1 MAITYGFF
9 NSINGDR
16 TYNADQI
23 SSYFDGLVSDG
34 VYESVGGALQ
44 VKAASEGMVV
54 QVLSGRAIVNSKW
67 LSNSA
72 TLILDITPAHI
83 VLNRWTAVI
92 VRLDIVNRLMTITTK
107 DGEPAT
113 NPIQPSM
120 QKDASMIELCLA
132 YVFVGAGA
140 TNITQANIEDTRPSN
155 LCGWVTGLVDQVD
168 TSQLFLQYQTAYEN
182 MLAQMASWKTQ
193 MQTDFDDWFSTL
205 TEELQVNTFIQ
216 KFSKKVTI
224 RTGVTNEVSLDMVG
238 YTYDGSDIVHVY
250 VNGLNDVDYTLDTSG
265 AVPTV
270 TVDATAKGTEIYIEV
285 LKSKIGFNV
294 LSDGTNPITTD
305 NNEEVIV

>member
-23 SSYFDGLVSDG
+23 STYFEGLVSDG
-34 VYESVGGALQ
+34 VYEHVGGALQ

-83 VLNRWTAVI
+83 VLNRWTAV
-92 VRLDIVNRLMTITTK
+92 VLRLDIVNRLMTITTK

-132 YVFVGAGA
+132 YVFVRAGA
-140 TNITQANIEDTRPSN
+140 TSITQADIEDTRPTN
-155 LCGWVTGLVDQVD
+155 LCGWITGLIDQVD
-168 TSQLFLQYQTAYEN
+168 TSQLFLQYQAAWNNYYNTMTAAFN
-182 MLAQMASWKTQ
+182 T
-193 MQTDFDDWFSTL
+193 WFESL
-205 TEELQVNTFIQ
+205 VDELNVNTFIQ
-216 KFSKKVTI
+216 QFTKRVVMQSSSENMI
-224 RTGVTNEVSLDMVG
+224 MLDMTG
-238 YTYDGSDIVHVY
+238 YSYDSSDIVHIY
-250 VNGLNDVDYTLDTSG
+250 INGLLGVPNVDYVIDTLSSVPIATIAAN
-265 AVPTV
+265 AV
-270 TVDATAKGTEIYIEV
+270 GTDVYIEV
-285 LKSKIGFNV
+285 LKSKIGFTQLTASN
-294 LSDGTNPITTD
+294 GNPLTFESGVDID
-305 NNEEVIV
+305 I

>member
-23 SSYFDGLVSDG
+23 STYFEGLVSDG
-34 VYESVGGALQ
+34 VYEHVGGALQ

-83 VLNRWTAVI
+83 VLNRWTAVVI
-92 VRLDIVNRLMTITTK
+92 RLDIVNRLITITTK
-107 DGEPAT
+107 DGDPAT

-132 YVFVGAGA
+132 YVFVGAGV
-140 TNITQANIEDTRPSN
+140 TSITQADIEDTRPTN
-155 LCGWVTGLVDQVD
+155 LCGWITGLIDQVN
-168 TSQLFLQYQTAYEN
+168 TSQLFLQYQAAWNNYYNTMTAAFN
-182 MLAQMASWKTQ
+182 T
-193 MQTDFDDWFSTL
+193 WFESL
-205 TEELQVNTFIQ
+205 VDELNVNTFIQ
-216 KFSKKVTI
+216 QFTKRVVMQSSSENMI
-224 RTGVTNEVSLDMVG
+224 MLDMTG
-238 YTYDGSDIVHVY
+238 YSYDSSDIVHIY
-250 VNGLNDVDYTLDTSG
+250 INGLLGVPNVDYVIDTLSSVPIATIAAN
-265 AVPTV
+265 AV
-270 TVDATAKGTEIYIEV
+270 GTDVYIEV
-285 LKSKIGFNV
+285 LKSKIGFTQLTASN
-294 LSDGTNPITTD
+294 GNPLTFESGVDID
-305 NNEEVIV
+305 I